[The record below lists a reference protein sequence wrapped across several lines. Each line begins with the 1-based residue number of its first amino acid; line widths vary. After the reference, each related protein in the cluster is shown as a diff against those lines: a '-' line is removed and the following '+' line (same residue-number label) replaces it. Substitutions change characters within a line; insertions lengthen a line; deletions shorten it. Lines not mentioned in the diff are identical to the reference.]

1 MVDAVSG
8 SVAIV
13 AIGFAALTWWESRK
27 QRALLET
34 LTKSLPYVSR
44 RRTRSK
50 RKTGTSPSAPP
61 TPSAGTAPHSVVP
74 VSVGGLGQSP
84 IMVTS
89 VVVPPPT
96 YAEIR
101 RQRAEERRR
110 LEFELKREKE
120 QWRRQKDIAKAIGW
134 VLDRIGSDD
143 EEEDEDEE

>member
-1 MVDAVSG
+1 MVDPISV
-8 SVAIV
+8 SVAVV

-44 RRTRSK
+44 RRNRTN
-50 RKTGTSPSAPP
+50 RKTGPSPSALA
-61 TPSAGTAPHSVVP
+61 TPSEGTALTTSATIPIGGTEQLRPTATVVA
-74 VSVGGLGQSP
+74 
-84 IMVTS
+84 
-89 VVVPPPT
+89 VPPPT

-110 LEFELKREKE
+110 LELELKREKE

-134 VLDRIGSDD
+134 VLDRIGSDE
-143 EEEDEDEE
+143 EEEDAE

>member
-1 MVDAVSG
+1 MVDPISA
-8 SVAIV
+8 SVAVV

-44 RRTRSK
+44 RSNRAKKKAVST
-50 RKTGTSPSAPP
+50 PSAPA
-61 TPSAGTAPHSVVP
+61 TPSGGPAPTTLAPVPIGGSGQLRATATVVA
-74 VSVGGLGQSP
+74 L
-84 IMVTS
+84 
-89 VVVPPPT
+89 PPPT

-110 LEFELKREKE
+110 LELELRREKE

-134 VLDRIGSDD
+134 VLDRIGSDED
-143 EEEDEDEE
+143 DEDEE